1 MADHTPASEK
11 PSHVLSDTDRTRISA
26 NVAQTFLET
35 YHDALLSNRSTLA
48 SFYHPT
54 IPSPTPNRTIPLISY
69 NGTLLHSGE
78 DFQNA
83 YESMPYT
90 YHEVQSMNA
99 SIINPC
105 LDPGKSRT
113 KGEAERNCSVA
124 VQVSGFVRLNERK
137 EGEMRGFAES
147 FVLVPSSEEVRGRA
161 GAGRGRDWVAVS
173 QCFRWVV

>member
-1 MADHTPASEK
+1 MVDHTPASEK
-11 PSHVLSDTDRTRISA
+11 PDYVLSETDRTRISS
-26 NVAQTFLET
+26 NVSTTFLDT
-35 YHDALLSNRSTLA
+35 YYDALLSNRSSIST
-48 SFYHPT
+48 FYHPT
-54 IPSPTPNRTIPLISY
+54 VPSATPNRTLPLISY

-90 YHEVQSMNA
+90 FHEVQSVNA

-105 LDPGKSRT
+105 LDPSKART
-113 KGEAERNCSVA
+113 KSDAERNCSVA
-124 VQVSGFVRLNERK
+124 VQVSGFVRLHERK

-147 FVLVPSSEEVRGRA
+147 FVLVANTEEVRGRA
-161 GAGRGRDWVAVS
+161 GAGKGRDWVAVS